1 MHPQLGNKS
10 TKGLLDPIERT
21 SEVLFGL
28 IMALS
33 FTCSISAAEAGREDV
48 RTMLL
53 GAVGCNIAWGLI
65 DAIIFLMTSL
75 TERAR
80 GIATLRALRQATDA
94 SEARAIITET
104 LPPLVAGTMDEDD
117 FEAIRR
123 NLGGMSEPPP
133 RPRLGKADFLAAVG
147 IFFLVFLA
155 TFPVVIP
162 FLFMRDPIAA
172 LRISNAIALV
182 MLFFAGFSLGHH
194 AQHRPLRM
202 GLAMMLLGS
211 VLVMITISPGG

>member
-1 MHPQLGNKS
+1 
-10 TKGLLDPIERT
+10 
-21 SEVLFGL
+21 
-28 IMALS
+28 
-33 FTCSISAAEAGREDV
+33 
-48 RTMLL
+48 MLL

-80 GIATLRALRQATDA
+80 GIATRRALRQATDT

-104 LPPLVAGTMDEDD
+104 SPPLVAGTMDEND

-162 FLFMRDPIAA
+162 FLFMRDPRAA

-182 MLFFAGFSLGHH
+182 MFFLPVFRWGTMPSIA
-194 AQHRPLRM
+194 P
-202 GLAMMLLGS
+202 
-211 VLVMITISPGG
+211 